1 MPTAIALLGSRGLP
15 AQLPPLKPAERIRVA
30 EALRLGDVLRER
42 VWPGWGA
49 AVVPLLLVT
58 DSVEYLV
65 GHPGTVPGFDAP
77 SAAIGGREVRA
88 RPRRFPPT
96 LLATFPVGGVPT
108 AVVGTAGG
116 TGKRSAEWV
125 LSVLHEQFHQ
135 WQYARPDYYPRV
147 SALDLAGGDS
157 TGGWMLNYAFP
168 YGRPEVGEAVR
179 RLGLALDGDR
189 GVLPARRAL
198 GSLLTPAEERYL
210 EFQLWQEGVARHVEL
225 LVARAAVSAPGPA
238 PEFRALP
245 DYEAYGDLASRM
257 ARDTAAELRALSLA
271 EHRRLVF
278 YPLGAAMAARLD
290 RLRPDWRRRYVE
302 GELRLDR
309 FLETAER

>member
-1 MPTAIALLGSRGLP
+1 MP
-15 AQLPPLKPAERIRVA
+15 AQLPPLESAERIRIA
-30 EALRLGDVLRER
+30 EALRLGDLLRER
-42 VWPGWGA
+42 VWPGWGSA
-49 AVVPLLLVT
+49 AVPLLLVT

-65 GHPGTVPGFDAP
+65 GHPGTVPGFDAT
-77 SAAIGGREVRA
+77 SGTIAGREVRA

-116 TGKRSAEWV
+116 TGKSSAEWV

-135 WQYARPDYYPRV
+135 WQYSRPDYYSRV
-147 SALDLAGGDS
+147 AALDLAGGDS
-157 TGGWMLNYAFP
+157 TGGWMLNYPFP
-168 YGRPEVGEAVR
+168 YGRPAVAEAVR
-179 RLGLALDGDR
+179 RLGLALAGDR

-198 GSLLTPAEERYL
+198 GALLTPAEERYL

-225 LVARAAVSAPGPA
+225 LAARAAVSAPGPA

-245 DYEAYGDLASRM
+245 DYEAYGSLASRRE
-257 ARDTAAELRALSLA
+257 RDADAELRALSSA

-278 YPLGAAMAARLD
+278 YPLGAAMATRLD
-290 RLRPDWRRRYVE
+290 RLRPEWRRHYVE
-302 GELRLDR
+302 GVLRLDR
-309 FLETAER
+309 LLETAER